1 MGTLKKLIRFIRPFK
16 NRLLLALALTVVM
29 TVLGMVPPVVT
40 RYIINDVVQ
49 AGKWNMA
56 PAILMVM
63 LTINFLA
70 AGLNLWN
77 NIIIYYVSQR
87 FVFDVRDE
95 LYRHL
100 QRLSLGFYEKMGTGR
115 LMNRLMG
122 DVSGIQNMVT
132 WNTIS
137 IVNDI
142 ISFCVGI
149 GMTFYLSWQLALVT
163 LAILPCYLL
172 NYHLFVRRIRRKNI
186 AVWQKMDRV
195 ANTVQERLRGT
206 RMVRSFVNEERESI
220 AFAEGTREVQAEAL
234 EGAQL
239 GAAFSGTST
248 LINGLGYTT
257 IYCLG
262 CYLVIVGKMNYGDV
276 AAFGAYVFRVL
287 QPALRFTEISNM
299 LQQTSVSVD
308 RVFEVMD
315 TQPDVQE
322 APDAYELPPIK
333 GHVEFRD
340 VWFEYV
346 PGEPV
351 LKGINLVVEPGQMVA
366 LVGHTGCGKTTLT
379 SLLMR
384 FYDIRSGQILIDG
397 HDVSKVTLKSLRRQV
412 GVVLQES
419 ILFNT
424 SVRQNLRYGKKD
436 TDDREVVASAK
447 IAEIHEFIISKPDAY
462 DTILGEGGIK
472 LSVGEKQ
479 RMSIA
484 RAVLTNPGIL
494 VLDEA
499 TSSLDSKSES
509 LIQKA
514 LQNVMANRTSFV
526 IAHRLSTIINAT
538 MIVVMEKGN
547 VLEKGNHWELV
558 EKPDGAYRQ
567 LYEEQFAKGR
577 HEAAA

>member
-1 MGTLKKLIRFIRPFK
+1 MGTLKKVFRFIQPFRGK
-16 NRLLLALALTVVM
+16 LLFALSLTVVM
-29 TVLGMVPPVVT
+29 TILGMAPPIVT
-40 RYIINDVVQ
+40 RYIVDDVVQ
-49 AGKWNMA
+49 AGKWDMA

-63 LTINFLA
+63 LAINITS

-77 NIIIYYVSQR
+77 NIIIYFVSQR
-87 FVFDVRDE
+87 FVFDVRRE
-95 LYRHL
+95 LYLRL

-115 LMNRLMG
+115 LMNRIMG
-122 DVSGIQNMVT
+122 DVSNIQSMVT
-132 WNTIS
+132 WQTIS
-137 IVNDI
+137 IVNDV

-149 GMTFYLSWQLALVT
+149 AMTFYLNWQLALVT
-163 LAILPCYLL
+163 LAILPCYFL
-172 NYHLFVRRIRRKNI
+172 NYYFFVKRIRRKNI

-195 ANTVQERLRGT
+195 SNIVQERLRGT
-206 RMVRSFVNEERESI
+206 RMVRTFVNEERESQ
-220 AFAEGTREVQAEAL
+220 AFAVGTREVQAEAM

-239 GAAFSGTST
+239 GAAFSGAST
-248 LINGLGYTT
+248 LINGLGYTA

-262 CYLVIVGKMNYGDV
+262 CYMVIAGKMSYGDV
-276 AAFGAYVFRVL
+276 AAFGAYVFRIL
-287 QPALRFTEISNM
+287 HPALRFTEISNM
-299 LQQTSVSVD
+299 LQQTAISVD

-315 TQPDVQE
+315 AQPDVKE
-322 APDAYELPPIK
+322 AQDAYELPPIR
-333 GHVEFRD
+333 GRVEFRD

-351 LKGINLVVEPGQMVA
+351 LKGINLIVEPGQTVA

-384 FYDIRSGQILIDG
+384 FYDIKSGQILIDG
-397 HDVSKVTLKSLRRQV
+397 HDISKVTLKSLRRQV

-424 SVRQNLRYGKKD
+424 TIRQNLRYGKKD
-436 TDDREVVASAK
+436 VGEGEVVTCAK
-447 IAEIHEFIISKPDAY
+447 IAEIHDFILSKPDAY
-462 DTILGEGGIK
+462 DTVIGEGGIK

-514 LQNVMANRTSFV
+514 LQNVMENRTSFV
-526 IAHRLSTIINAT
+526 IAHRLSTILNAD

-547 VLEKGNHWELV
+547 ILERGTHWGLLER
-558 EKPDGAYRQ
+558 PDGAYRQ

-577 HEAAA
+577 HEAVA

>member
-1 MGTLKKLIRFIRPFK
+1 MGTLKKVFRFIQPFRGK
-16 NRLLLALALTVVM
+16 LLFALCLTVVM
-29 TVLGMVPPVVT
+29 TILGMVPPIVT
-40 RYIINDVVQ
+40 RYIVDDVVQ
-49 AGKWNMA
+49 AGKWEMA

-63 LTINFLA
+63 LTINFLS

-77 NIIIYYVSQR
+77 NIIIYFVSQL
-87 FVFDVRDE
+87 FVFDIRKE
-95 LYRHL
+95 LYLRL

-115 LMNRLMG
+115 LMNRIMG
-122 DVSGIQNMVT
+122 DVSNIQSMVT
-132 WNTIS
+132 WQTIS

-142 ISFCVGI
+142 ISFCVGLA
-149 GMTFYLSWQLALVT
+149 MTFYLNWQLALVT
-163 LAILPCYLL
+163 LAILPFYFL
-172 NYHLFVRRIRRKNI
+172 NYYFFVKRIRRKNI

-195 ANTVQERLRGT
+195 SNTVQERLRGT
-206 RMVRSFVNEERESI
+206 RMVRTFVNEERESQ
-220 AFAEGTREVQAEAL
+220 AFAVGTREVQAEAL

-239 GAAFSGTST
+239 GAAFSGAST
-248 LINGLGYTT
+248 LINGLGYTV

-262 CYLVIVGKMNYGDV
+262 CYMVIVGKMSYGDV
-276 AAFGAYVFRVL
+276 AAFGAYVFRIL
-287 QPALRFTEISNM
+287 HPALRFTEISNM
-299 LQQTSVSVD
+299 LQQTAISVD

-315 TQPDVQE
+315 AQPDVKE
-322 APDAYELPPIK
+322 APDAYELPPIR
-333 GHVEFRD
+333 GRVEFRD

-351 LKGINLVVEPGQMVA
+351 LKGINLVVEPGQTVA

-384 FYDIRSGQILIDG
+384 FYDIKSGQILIDG
-397 HDVSKVTLKSLRRQV
+397 HDISKVTLKSLRRQV

-424 SVRQNLRYGKKD
+424 TVRHNLRYGKKD
-436 TDDREVVASAK
+436 VEESEVITCAK
-447 IAEIHEFIISKPDAY
+447 IAEIHEFILSKPDAY
-462 DTILGEGGIK
+462 DTVIGEGGIK

-514 LQNVMANRTSFV
+514 LQNVMENRTSFV
-526 IAHRLSTIINAT
+526 IAHRLSTILNAD

-547 VLEKGNHWELV
+547 ILERGTHWGLLER
-558 EKPDGAYRQ
+558 PDGAYRQ

>member
-1 MGTLKKLIRFIRPFK
+1 MGTLKKVFRFIQPFRGK
-16 NRLLLALALTVVM
+16 LLFALCLTVVM
-29 TVLGMVPPVVT
+29 TILGMVPPIVT
-40 RYIINDVVQ
+40 RYIVDDVVQ
-49 AGKWNMA
+49 AGKWEMA

-63 LTINFLA
+63 LTINFLS

-77 NIIIYYVSQR
+77 NIIIYFVSQL
-87 FVFDVRDE
+87 FVFDIRKE
-95 LYRHL
+95 LYLRL

-115 LMNRLMG
+115 LMNRIMG
-122 DVSGIQNMVT
+122 DVSNIQSMVT
-132 WNTIS
+132 WQTIS

-142 ISFCVGI
+142 ISFCVGLA
-149 GMTFYLSWQLALVT
+149 MTFYLNWQLALVT
-163 LAILPCYLL
+163 LAILPFYFL
-172 NYHLFVRRIRRKNI
+172 NYYFFVKRIRRKNI

-195 ANTVQERLRGT
+195 SNTVQERLRGT
-206 RMVRSFVNEERESI
+206 RMVRTFVNEERESQ
-220 AFAEGTREVQAEAL
+220 AFAVGTREVQAEAL

-239 GAAFSGTST
+239 GAAFSGAST
-248 LINGLGYTT
+248 LINGLGYTV

-262 CYLVIVGKMNYGDV
+262 CYMVIVGKMSYGDV
-276 AAFGAYVFRVL
+276 AAFGAYVFRIL
-287 QPALRFTEISNM
+287 HPALRFTEISNM
-299 LQQTSVSVD
+299 LQQTAISVD

-315 TQPDVQE
+315 AQPDVKE
-322 APDAYELPPIK
+322 APDAYELPPIR
-333 GHVEFRD
+333 GRVEFRD

-351 LKGINLVVEPGQMVA
+351 LKGINLVVEPGQTVA

-384 FYDIRSGQILIDG
+384 FYDIKSGQILIDG
-397 HDVSKVTLKSLRRQV
+397 HDISKVTLKSLRRQV

-424 SVRQNLRYGKKD
+424 TVRHNLRYGKKD
-436 TDDREVVASAK
+436 VEESEVITCAK
-447 IAEIHEFIISKPDAY
+447 IAEIHEFILSKPDAY
-462 DTILGEGGIK
+462 DTVIGEGGIK

-514 LQNVMANRTSFV
+514 LKSVMENRTSFV
-526 IAHRLSTIINAT
+526 IAHRLSTILNAD

-547 VLEKGNHWELV
+547 ILERGTHWGLLER
-558 EKPDGAYRQ
+558 PDGAYRQ

>member
-1 MGTLKKLIRFIRPFK
+1 MGTLKKVFRFIQPFRGK
-16 NRLLLALALTVVM
+16 LLFALFLTVVM
-29 TVLGMVPPVVT
+29 TVLGMAPPIVT
-40 RYIINDVVQ
+40 RYIVDDVVQ
-49 AGKWNMA
+49 AGKWGMA
-56 PAILMVM
+56 PAILMIM
-63 LTINFLA
+63 LAINFTS

-77 NIIIYYVSQR
+77 NIIIYFVSQR
-87 FVFDVRDE
+87 FVFDVRRE
-95 LYRHL
+95 LYLHL
-100 QRLSLGFYEKMGTGR
+100 QRLSLSFYEKMGTGR
-115 LMNRLMG
+115 LMNRIMG
-122 DVSGIQNMVT
+122 DVSNIQSMVT
-132 WNTIS
+132 WQTIS
-137 IVNDI
+137 IVNDV

-149 GMTFYLSWQLALVT
+149 VMTFYLNWQLALVT
-163 LAILPCYLL
+163 LAILPFYFL
-172 NYHLFVRRIRRKNI
+172 NYYFFVKRIRRKNI

-195 ANTVQERLRGT
+195 SNIVQERLRGT
-206 RMVRSFVNEERESI
+206 RMVRSFVNEERESQ
-220 AFAEGTREVQAEAL
+220 AFAVGTREVQAEAL

-239 GAAFSGTST
+239 GAAFSGAST
-248 LINGLGYTT
+248 LINGLGYTA

-262 CYLVIVGKMNYGDV
+262 CYMVIVGKMSYGDV
-276 AAFGAYVFRVL
+276 AAFGAYVFRIL
-287 QPALRFTEISNM
+287 HPALRFTEISNM
-299 LQQTSVSVD
+299 LQQTAISVD

-315 TQPDVQE
+315 AQPDVKE
-322 APDAYELPPIK
+322 APDAYELPPIR
-333 GHVEFRD
+333 GRVEFRD

-351 LKGINLVVEPGQMVA
+351 LKGINLVVEPGQTVA

-384 FYDIRSGQILIDG
+384 FYDIKSGQILIDG
-397 HDVSKVTLKSLRRQV
+397 HDISKVTLKSLRRQV

-424 SVRQNLRYGKKD
+424 SIRQNLRYGKKEARD
-436 TDDREVVASAK
+436 SEVIACAK
-447 IAEIHEFIISKPDAY
+447 IAEIHDFILSKPDAY
-462 DTILGEGGIK
+462 DTVIGEGGIK

-514 LQNVMANRTSFV
+514 LQNVMKNRTSFV
-526 IAHRLSTIINAT
+526 IAHRLSTILNAD

-547 VLEKGNHWELV
+547 ILERGTHWELL
-558 EKPDGAYRQ
+558 ERPDGAYRQ

>member
-1 MGTLKKLIRFIRPFK
+1 MGTLKKVFRFIQPFRGK
-16 NRLLLALALTVVM
+16 LLFALCLTVVM
-29 TVLGMVPPVVT
+29 TILGMVPPIVT
-40 RYIINDVVQ
+40 RYIVDDVVQ
-49 AGKWNMA
+49 AGKWEMA

-63 LTINFLA
+63 LTINFLS

-77 NIIIYYVSQR
+77 NIIIYFVSQL
-87 FVFDVRDE
+87 FVFDIRKE
-95 LYRHL
+95 LYLRL

-115 LMNRLMG
+115 LMNRIMG
-122 DVSGIQNMVT
+122 DVSNIQSMVT
-132 WNTIS
+132 WQTIS

-142 ISFCVGI
+142 ISFCVGLA
-149 GMTFYLSWQLALVT
+149 MTFYLNWQLALVT
-163 LAILPCYLL
+163 LAILPFYFL
-172 NYHLFVRRIRRKNI
+172 NYYFFVKRIRRKNI

-195 ANTVQERLRGT
+195 SNTVQERLRGT
-206 RMVRSFVNEERESI
+206 RMVRTFVNEERESQ
-220 AFAEGTREVQAEAL
+220 AFAVGTREVQAEAL

-239 GAAFSGTST
+239 GAAFSGAST
-248 LINGLGYTT
+248 LINGLGYTV

-262 CYLVIVGKMNYGDV
+262 CYMVIVGKMSYGDV
-276 AAFGAYVFRVL
+276 AAFGAYVFRIL
-287 QPALRFTEISNM
+287 HPALRFTEISNM
-299 LQQTSVSVD
+299 LQQTAISVD

-315 TQPDVQE
+315 AQPDVKE
-322 APDAYELPPIK
+322 APDAYELPPIR
-333 GHVEFRD
+333 GRVEFRD

-351 LKGINLVVEPGQMVA
+351 LKGINLVVEPGQTVA

-384 FYDIRSGQILIDG
+384 FYDIKSGQILIDG
-397 HDVSKVTLKSLRRQV
+397 HDISKVPLKPLRRQV

-424 SVRQNLRYGKKD
+424 TVRHNLRYGKKD
-436 TDDREVVASAK
+436 VEESEVITCAK
-447 IAEIHEFIISKPDAY
+447 IAEIHEFILSKPDAY
-462 DTILGEGGIK
+462 DTVIGEGGIK

-514 LQNVMANRTSFV
+514 LQNVMENRTSFV
-526 IAHRLSTIINAT
+526 IAHRLSTILNAD

-547 VLEKGNHWELV
+547 ILERGTHWGLLER
-558 EKPDGAYRQ
+558 PDGAYRQ

-577 HEAAA
+577 HEVAA